1 MNARHMGRVKSVDK
15 IALVTGASRG
25 IGAAIARALAREGY
39 DLCLNYLT
47 NKALAEELAEELR
60 SPGCR
65 VITHRADVACID
77 QVREMFCRVERELG
91 HVSLLVNNAG
101 VSLRAQI
108 QDILPCQWQR
118 IMAVNAGGCYNC
130 ISCTLPPML
139 EAHEGCIINIS
150 SIWGSRAASCESA
163 YAASKHAVEGL
174 SRSLAAELAPSHI
187 RVNCIAPGV
196 IGTDMLHSLGEE
208 KVEEIYSQMPLERF
222 GSVEDA
228 AQAAVYLAKAE
239 YVTGTVLTVDGGFT
253 L

>member
-1 MNARHMGRVKSVDK
+1 MDK

-25 IGAAIARALAREGY
+25 IGAAIARALSNEGY

-47 NKALAEELAEELR
+47 NKDLAENLAEELR
-60 SPGCR
+60 GPSCR
-65 VITHRADVACID
+65 VITHRADVAYYD
-77 QVREMFCRVERELG
+77 QVQTMFRRIERELG
-91 HVSLLVNNAG
+91 PVSLLVNNAG
-101 VSLRAQI
+101 ISLHAQI
-108 QDILPCQWQR
+108 QDTLPCQWQR

-130 ISCTLPPML
+130 ISAALPAML
-139 EAHEGCIINIS
+139 EAHEGCIINLS

-196 IGTDMLHSLGEE
+196 IETDMLTMLEE
-208 KVEEIYSQMPLERF
+208 ETIEEVRLEMPLERF
-222 GSVEDA
+222 GRTEDA

>member
-1 MNARHMGRVKSVDK
+1 MDK

-25 IGAAIARALAREGY
+25 IGAAIARALSAEGY

-47 NKALAEELAEELR
+47 HEALAEKLAEELR

-65 VITHRADVACID
+65 VITHRADVSCVD
-77 QVREMFCRVERELG
+77 QVEEMFRRIERELG
-91 HVSLLVNNAG
+91 SVSLLVNNAG
-101 VSLRAQI
+101 VSLHAQI
-108 QDILPCQWQR
+108 QDTQPCQWQR

-130 ISCTLPPML
+130 IRCALPAML
-139 EAHEGCIINIS
+139 EAHEGCIINLS
-150 SIWGSRAASCESA
+150 SIWGSRAASCESV

-196 IGTDMLHSLGEE
+196 IETDMLRALEE
-208 KVEEIYSQMPLERF
+208 ETIEEVRLEMPLERF
-222 GSVEDA
+222 GTVEDTA
-228 AQAAVYLAKAE
+228 LAAVYLAKAE
-239 YVTGTVLTVDGGFT
+239 YVTGAVLTVDGGFT